1 MQALKPC
8 PFCGARA
15 AVHRAG
21 AWFWIECTKCKCQ
34 TISNKDVEIVAEFW
48 NRRSHD
54 ETDHIEG

>member
-1 MQALKPC
+1 MQELKRC

-15 AVHRAG
+15 ALHRAG
-21 AWFWIECTKCKCQ
+21 DWFWIECTVCFCH
-34 TISNKDVEIVAEFW
+34 TLTNKDVEFVAETW